1 MLAKIYQLLKFYR
14 RNEKGALAVEFALI
28 AIPSMLLIFGVIEAG
43 RIIWTMNTVQFV
55 IEETSRY
62 ASINSDL
69 STEEYA
75 IYAEEKIDSLAIS
88 STPLQLSSSSYTKYG
103 ITFVEIQGAY
113 TITPI
118 ISSLFLGGLGTIDF
132 RAVACEPVVD

>member
-88 STPLQLSSSSYTKYG
+88 STPLQVSSSSYTEYG
-103 ITFVEIQGAY
+103 ISFVEIQGGY

-118 ISSLFLGGLGTIDF
+118 ISNLFPDGLGVIDF
-132 RAVACEPVVD
+132 RAVASEPVVD